1 MEKEKK
7 CVTLCIREKDDC
19 LYLTN
24 SLGTEW
30 KLPSVISR
38 EAALSMLVFDSL
50 YHYDDEV
57 SFFSCD
63 YKISIKVET
72 FDGE

>member
-7 CVTLCIREKDDC
+7 CVTLSIRSEEDC

-24 SLGTEW
+24 SLGKEW

-38 EAALSMLVFDSL
+38 EAALSMLVFDTL
-50 YHYDDEV
+50 YHYDDKV
-57 SFFSCD
+57 SIFSD
-63 YKISIKVET
+63 NYKIYIKVET